1 MEGERITANLPPGE
15 CGSHNPLRVRE
26 LTPKPVSLMLVAK
39 AVQGPTMARP
49 KQLTSKHPR
58 VLPSDKSACKLDEA
72 VVEGVLHSAA
82 LEKRSLKAKKVQKLR
97 RSQAKCWLPQ
107 RRVLELEKGT
117 QTAGG
122 ILPYGPM
129 TQRIQ
134 RPILG
139 IDWLNPSTVSSS
151 RTQEPGY

>member
-1 MEGERITANLPPGE
+1 
-15 CGSHNPLRVRE
+15 
-26 LTPKPVSLMLVAK
+26 
-39 AVQGPTMARP
+39 MA
-49 KQLTSKHPR
+49 
-58 VLPSDKSACKLDEA
+58 
-72 VVEGVLHSAA
+72 HSAT
-82 LEKRSLKAKKVQKLR
+82 LIKVKSLKAKKMQRLR

-122 ILPYGPM
+122 ILPNGPM